1 MRGLVFAVLTLILGG
16 VLGIGLEK
24 LASFLPLEMASAL
37 TRLYTIGIHPL
48 AVRVTICGVLGLV
61 AGYLIISKFVKK

>member
-24 LASFLPLEMASAL
+24 LASFC
-37 TRLYTIGIHPL
+37 RLKWPPP
-48 AVRVTICGVLGLV
+48 
-61 AGYLIISKFVKK
+61 

>member
-1 MRGLVFAVLTLILGG
+1 MKGLIFVALTLVLGG

-37 TRLYTIGIHPL
+37 TLLYTIGIHPL
-48 AVRVTICGVLGLV
+48 AIRVTVCGVLGLV
-61 AGYLIISKFVKK
+61 FGYLIVSKFVKK